1 MKTLKLTTLF
11 VILAMLMSVAAYA
24 ESCAETCAQACTE
37 MGSGDIKVM
46 GESRYR
52 IQMDGA
58 GPYFYDFDSDTNP
71 TWFSQLR
78 TRVGIKAAVA
88 DNMGVFAQFQDSRFI
103 GAVND
108 FGIDPVLDMH
118 QGYMWYKPCE
128 KSWLKLGRFEMS
140 LHNERLVGVSNW
152 SMYGRSF
159 DGAMFG
165 RQFGENMKATFWA
178 TKDYESFNQYTV
190 IDDTDGTD
198 TAGDDMFYGINFSF
212 LNKGVDVFAMMNKS
226 YGNIF
231 TPGVFYDENY
241 MTFGAYS
248 ERTFAESFDYNAMFA
263 MQTGTVDFGATEV
276 DISGMLLN
284 AEIGYTMGNGFRL
297 AGLVDYTTGDDG
309 TTNDKWEGFH
319 NLYYTSHSFNGAMDL
334 VNADDL
340 DEGLMDIGLKAH
352 YPVNDSWSVM
362 GEFHSFAT
370 VEEYAADKTALGTEI
385 DLSGKYVDGGFAWR
399 TGLSMFSPSEDRV
412 GPNAD
417 SQNWLY
423 TQATMSF

>member
-1 MKTLKLTTLF
+1 MKNWKLTSLF

-24 ESCAETCAQACTE
+24 EKCSETCTETCA
-37 MGSGDIKVM
+37 SDVM
-46 GESRYR
+46 VTGESRYR

-58 GPYFYDFDSDTNP
+58 DPYFYDFDSDTNP

-78 TRVGIKAAVA
+78 TRVGVKAKIG

-103 GAVND
+103 GEDND
-108 FGIDPVLDMH
+108 FAIDPVLEMH

-128 KSWLKLGRFEMS
+128 KSWFKMGRFEVS
-140 LHNERLVGVSNW
+140 LHNERLVGASNW
-152 SMYGRSF
+152 SMYGRAF
-159 DGAMFG
+159 DGVMMG
-165 RQFGENMKATFWA
+165 RQFGENMKATLWGV
-178 TKDYESFNQYTV
+178 KMYESFNQYTV
-190 IDDTDGTD
+190 VDDTDGTD

-212 LNKGVDVFAMMNKS
+212 LDKGVDLFAMMNTS
-226 YGNIF
+226 YGNF
-231 TPGVFYDENY
+231 GGYDEKF

-248 ERTFAESFDYNAMFA
+248 QRTFAESFDYNAMVA
-263 MQTGTVDFGATEV
+263 MQTGTADFGATEV

-284 AEIGYTMGNGFRL
+284 GEIGYTMANGMRL

-334 VNADDL
+334 VNADDF
-340 DEGLMDIGLKAH
+340 DEGLMDIGLKAM
-352 YPVNDSWSVM
+352 YPLNDSWKLM
-362 GEFHSFAT
+362 GEFHSLAT
-370 VEEYAADKTALGTEI
+370 VEDYATDKTALGTEI
-385 DLSGKYVDGGFAWR
+385 DLSGKYVDGGFAWQ
-399 TGLSMFSPSEDRV
+399 TGLSMFSASEDRV